1 MEMRNKN
8 FEGAYITVMRWKD
21 KIIVSMRE
29 QGKLDHSTLDYDDYT
44 WNKLK
49 EMYCLEETHP

>member
-8 FEGAYITVMRWKD
+8 FEGAYINVMRWKD
-21 KIIVSMRE
+21 RIVVSIRE
-29 QGKLDHSTLDYDDYT
+29 HGKLDHSTMDYDDYT

-49 EMYCLEETHP
+49 EMYCLEETA

>member
-21 KIIVSMRE
+21 RIIVSMRE
-29 QGKLDHSTLDYDDYT
+29 QGKLDHSTMDYDDYT
-44 WNKLK
+44 WSKLK
-49 EMYCLEETHP
+49 EMYCLEETA